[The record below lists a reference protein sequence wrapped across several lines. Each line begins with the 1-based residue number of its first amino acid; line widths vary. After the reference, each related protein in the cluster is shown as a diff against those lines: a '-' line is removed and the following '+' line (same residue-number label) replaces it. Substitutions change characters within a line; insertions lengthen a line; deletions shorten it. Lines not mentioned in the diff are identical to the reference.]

1 MKDNLRNYKMVRSNW
16 LKQTSLLELMKKS
29 HKSEMDH
36 VKEEIIKQLIN
47 EKEEEI

>member
-1 MKDNLRNYKMVRSNW
+1 
-16 LKQTSLLELMKKS
+16 MKKS

-36 VKEEIIKQLIN
+36 VKEEIIKQLIK